1 MPSSPYT
8 SPDDLEFITTP
19 LGGGDEGQPTGK
31 NIFCWSSNLMHM
43 FVSGRESAGW
53 WLLGRSLHNSA
64 GVHGPDCPQRPPPLH
79 GFMRRKFQTWWQE
92 SEQNKNIGNELCCN
106 VFNCEGR
113 CISFVLGVGVP
124 PKQSSAHLHGTGGK
138 WYITLP
144 PLKNTRISVCYDF
157 VLYQILNFPRRKMLN
172 SIFYAFVFK
181 LSFFSVVGSSFIKTD
196 NNIFLEQKY

>member
-1 MPSSPYT
+1 
-8 SPDDLEFITTP
+8 
-19 LGGGDEGQPTGK
+19 
-31 NIFCWSSNLMHM
+31 M

-113 CISFVLGVGVP
+113 CVSFVLGVGVP